1 MKRQRKIRRQRVAQS
16 YLWSFDYL
24 HMRPLLATLFRSRT
38 FVRGIVLDLGCG
50 NRPYQSWFSEA
61 TTYIG
66 LDMDPV
72 NGQPDVVAIGECL
85 PFAANSFDS
94 VFSAQTLEHVPDP
107 FAVMTEIA
115 RVLKPGGHLVLTAP
129 QAWRVHE
136 RPHDYFRFT
145 CYGLRYLAERHGLE
159 VIRIQAQGGIW
170 ALVGQTILNTVP
182 HKELRHITAPFNLV
196 FNLFFLLLDALWH
209 DEQDTLNYLLVAR
222 KPT

>member
-1 MKRQRKIRRQRVAQS
+1 MKRQRKIRRQHVARR

-24 HMRPLLATLFRSRT
+24 HMRPLLVTLFRSRT
-38 FVRGIVLDLGCG
+38 FVQGIVLDIGCG
-50 NRPYQSWFSEA
+50 NRPYQSWFPKA

-66 LDMDPV
+66 VDMDPV
-72 NGQPDVVAIGECL
+72 NGQPDVVAIGGSL

-94 VFSAQTLEHVPDP
+94 IFSAQTLEHVADP
-107 FAVMTEIA
+107 FAVMTEIT

-145 CYGLRYLAERHGLE
+145 CYGLRYLAERHDLE
-159 VIRIQAQGGIW
+159 VVRIQAQGGVW

-196 FNLFFLLLDALWH
+196 FNLFFLLLDTVWH
-209 DEQDTLNYLLVAR
+209 DERDTLNYLLIAR
-222 KPT
+222 KLE